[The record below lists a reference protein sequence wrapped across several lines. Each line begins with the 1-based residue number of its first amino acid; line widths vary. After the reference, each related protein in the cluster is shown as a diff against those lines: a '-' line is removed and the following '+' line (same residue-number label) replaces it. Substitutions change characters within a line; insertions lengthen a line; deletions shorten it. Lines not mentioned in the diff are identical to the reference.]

1 MINRERLANTFKWLV
16 GIDSVSREESE
27 ISQAIQSVL
36 AGMGAKIRVDDAAS
50 RIGGNAGNVVARFDG
65 NSAVPPL
72 MLNAHMDTVEPG
84 RGVRAIFEDGVFR
97 SDGSTILGADDKS
110 AIAVIIETMRIIQ
123 ERGIPCGPVE
133 VVLTVCEEIG
143 LMGAKHLD
151 FSLISARYGY
161 ALDASNTEGIV
172 TRAPAANRFE
182 IRVHGKAAHA
192 GAAPEDG
199 VNAILLASRA
209 VAALTLGRIDAE
221 TTCNI
226 GTIEGGTATNIVP
239 DRVTLQG
246 EVRSHDTGKL
256 NRVTDTI
263 LSTFDQVIAAAAS
276 PDGGVS
282 PAVDWDIH
290 PDFPATHID
299 ADHPVVTLAQRAAA
313 NLGRT
318 ITPQSTGGGADANIF
333 FDKGIVTGVLGT
345 GMKNMHTVRESIA
358 LEDMVR
364 MTELTLEILRLHT
377 EDHLDKGPGE

>member
-1 MINRERLANTFKWLV
+1 M
-16 GIDSVSREESE
+16 
-27 ISQAIQSVL
+27 
-36 AGMGAKIRVDDAAS
+36 
-50 RIGGNAGNVVARFDG
+50 
-65 NSAVPPL
+65 

-84 RGVRAIFEDGVFR
+84 RGVRVIFEDGVFR
-97 SDGSTILGADDKS
+97 SDGYTILGADDKS
-110 AIAVIIETMRIIQ
+110 AIAVIIETMRIIR

-143 LMGAKHLD
+143 LAGAKHLD

-161 ALDASNTEGIV
+161 ALDAANTEGIV

-209 VAALTLGRIDAE
+209 VAALTLGRVDAE

-256 NRVTDTI
+256 KRVTDTI
-263 LSTFDQVIAAAAS
+263 LSTFDQVITAAAS
-276 PDGGVS
+276 PDGGAS
-282 PAVDWDIH
+282 PAVEWDIY
-290 PDFPATHID
+290 PDFPATRID
-299 ADHPVVTLAQRAAA
+299 ADHPVVTLAQRAAG

-318 ITPQSTGGGADANIF
+318 IAPQSTGGGADANIF

-358 LEDMVR
+358 LDDMVR
-364 MTELTLEILRLHT
+364 MTELMLEILRLHT
-377 EDHLDKGPGE
+377 EDHLDRASGE

>member
-1 MINRERLANTFKWLV
+1 VVNRKRLADTFKWLV
-16 GIDSVSREESE
+16 AIDSVSREEYE
-27 ISQAIQSVL
+27 ISQAIQTVL
-36 AGMGAKIRVDDAAS
+36 AGMGATIRVDDAAS
-50 RIGGNAGNVVARFDG
+50 RIGGNAGNVIARFDG
-65 NSAVPPL
+65 APSVPPL

-97 SDGSTILGADDKS
+97 SDGKTILGADDKS
-110 AIAVIIETMRIIQ
+110 AVAVIIETMRIIR
-123 ERGIPCGPVE
+123 ERGLPCGPVE

-199 VNAILLASRA
+199 VNAILLASQA
-209 VAALTLGRIDAE
+209 VAILTLGRIDAE

-226 GTIEGGTATNIVP
+226 GTIEGGTATNIIP
-239 DRVTLQG
+239 DRVTLRG
-246 EVRSHDTGKL
+246 EVRSHDTEKL
-256 NRVTDTI
+256 KQITDTI
-263 LSTFDQVIAAAAS
+263 VSTFERVISAAATPGRGAL
-276 PDGGVS
+276 PRVE
-282 PAVDWDIH
+282 WDIH
-290 PDFPATHID
+290 PDFPATRID
-299 ADHPVVTLAQRAAA
+299 PGHPVVTLAQRAAK

-318 ITPQSTGGGADANIF
+318 IQPQSTGGGADANIF

-345 GMKNMHTVRESIA
+345 GMKDMHTVRESVA

-364 MTELTLEILRLHT
+364 MTELMLEILRLHT
-377 EDHLDKGPGE
+377 EQHLDKASGE

>member
-1 MINRERLANTFKWLV
+1 MINRERLGNTFKWLV

-50 RIGGNAGNVVARFDG
+50 RVGGNAGNVIARFDG

-97 SDGSTILGADDKS
+97 SDGNTILGADDKS
-110 AIAVIIETMRIIQ
+110 AIAVIIETMRIIR
-123 ERGIPCGPVE
+123 ERAIPCGPVE

-263 LSTFDQVIAAAAS
+263 LSTFDQVVAAAAS
-276 PDGGVS
+276 PDGGAS

-290 PDFPATHID
+290 PDFPATRID

-313 NLGRT
+313 NLDRT